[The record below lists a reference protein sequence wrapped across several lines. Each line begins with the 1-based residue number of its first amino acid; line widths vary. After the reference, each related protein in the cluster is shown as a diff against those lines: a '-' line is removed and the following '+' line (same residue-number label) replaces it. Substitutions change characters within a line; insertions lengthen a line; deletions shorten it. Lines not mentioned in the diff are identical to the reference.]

1 MQSPLP
7 DMSLHLAPSLLF
19 SVLLGFGISLSY
31 LLQAVLFAWI
41 IHQALFP
48 VPDAPFLLVIALTGN
63 VLLRAILISVRTAHT
78 GKLAATVRTRLRL
91 RLFTP
96 LLAPGYAVMQA
107 HSPAKLLGLL
117 TEGVEV
123 MEGFY
128 SRYLPA
134 LILAV
139 LSGAATILTLAS
151 VDWLSA
157 LVLLLFMVACP
168 LIDQLFLRHQ
178 RQRIV
183 GVFAAM
189 QQFADAFMDALRGI
203 LTLKA
208 YNAVP
213 RFRARLANHAAL
225 LRSESMSALRITMMR
240 GGITR
245 FIALS
250 GAASLVVLN
259 AWRATQGS
267 VEPIVLLLTLFIA
280 WEAFRPIL
288 HLENIFHILWA
299 AQEMRPAMQ
308 TLAATPQTI
317 SEPNTP
323 HPLPAGHALSFEQV
337 SFCWPGHTRPVF
349 KNLSL
354 TFAENGHTVVTGP
367 SGSGKSTLMQL
378 ITRFIVPDS
387 GTIRLGN
394 VPIDQLSLTALRS
407 RISWVSQQV
416 FLLDGSLAENLRLSR
431 PDASDAEL
439 WQALSRAQLADW
451 VRSLPR
457 QLNTPAGEN
466 GGLLS
471 GGQRQRLAIA
481 RALLKQSPIL
491 IFDEATASL
500 DIANESALQESIAAL
515 KGTCTL
521 VSIAHR
527 LSVIGQADYV
537 IVLQDGAL
545 REQGTPA
552 QLRRAGGYIAGLYSA
567 KENAS

>member
-7 DMSLHLAPSLLF
+7 GMSLHLAPALLC
-19 SVLLGFGISLSY
+19 SVLIGFGISLSY
-31 LLQAVLFAWI
+31 LLQAVLFAWV

-48 VPDAPFLLVIALTGN
+48 EPEAPFLLLIVLTGN
-63 VLLRAILISVRTAHT
+63 MVLRTILISVRTAHT

-96 LLAPGYAVMQA
+96 LLAPGYAVMQEY
-107 HSPAKLLGLL
+107 SPAKLLGLL
-117 TEGVEV
+117 TDGVEV

-134 LILAV
+134 LLLTV

-157 LVLLLFMVACP
+157 IVLLLFMITCP
-168 LIDQLFLRHQ
+168 LVDQLFLRHQ

-189 QQFADAFMDALRGI
+189 QQFADAFIDALRGI

-213 RFRARLANHAAL
+213 RFHARLATHAAL
-225 LRSESMSALRITMMR
+225 LRSESMSALRVTMMR

-245 FIALS
+245 LISLS
-250 GAASLVVLN
+250 GTACLVVMN
-259 AWRATQGS
+259 ALRATQGS
-267 VEPIVLLLTLFIA
+267 VDPVVLLLTLFIA
-280 WEAFRPIL
+280 WEAFRPIQY
-288 HLENIFHILWA
+288 LENIFHTLWA

-308 TLAATPQTI
+308 TLATTPQTI
-317 SEPNTP
+317 GEPHTP
-323 HPLPAGHALSFEQV
+323 HPLPAGNTISLEQV
-337 SFCWPGHTRPVF
+337 SFCWPGHSRPVF

-354 TFAENGHTVVTGP
+354 TIEENGHTVVTGP
-367 SGSGKSTLMQL
+367 SGSGKSTLLQL
-378 ITRFIVPDS
+378 IARFITPAS

-394 VPIDQLSLTALRS
+394 IPIDQLSLAALRS
-407 RISWVSQQV
+407 RISWVSQTV
-416 FLLDGSLAENLRLSR
+416 FLLDGSIAENLRLSQ
-431 PDASDAEL
+431 PDATDDEL
-439 WQALSRAQLADW
+439 WQVLNDAHLADW
-451 VRSLPR
+451 VRSRPR
-457 QLNTPAGEN
+457 QLDTPAGEN

-500 DIANESALQESIAAL
+500 DMANESALQQTLCSL

-521 VSIAHR
+521 ISVAHR
-527 LSVIGQADYV
+527 LSIIGQADRV
-537 IVLQDGAL
+537 IVLQDGTL

-552 QLRRAGGYIAGLYSA
+552 QLRHTGGYIASLYSV
-567 KENAS
+567 KENVP